1 MNYLVIF
8 SFFVLIFMTYFNW
21 SRNKNI
27 AFLAILLTGT
37 NLWATLHYWLVNDF
51 NEQLVAIFFN
61 HFTPI
66 YLLIGPSLYFYL
78 RGVIKDDFIWKKTDL
93 IHLIPATVQLI
104 LILPYTFG
112 YSYDEKVYLIADIQN
127 NPSDYLTTYFNLFFN
142 AVQTEAIRIG
152 SFSIYLIFSFSVLIK
167 YIVRSAGSTI
177 INIQRHIILRWLI
190 YLHVSLFLILGLYIY
205 LLNQSYIDV
214 NFAIKPE
221 SYKVQNSLAFLISIN
236 NLSLFLIP
244 EILFGLIIPKKPSNS
259 VNLGSDLEDKDRQ
272 KPPLKD
278 IEYLTEL
285 SDRIDQIMFQEQ
297 PFLKSDFKLTHLAGA
312 LNVPEHHLASCL
324 RNIKETTF
332 TDLKNLYRINAF
344 KDRIDNDAL
353 KNLTIDALSLECGFQ
368 SKSGFYSVFKKHE
381 GMTPMEY
388 LSKK

>member
-1 MNYLVIF
+1 
-8 SFFVLIFMTYFNW
+8 MTCFNW

-27 AFLAILLTGT
+27 GFLAILLTGT

-127 NPSDYLTTYFNLFFN
+127 NPSDYLTTYFNLVFN

-167 YIVRSAGSTI
+167 YIVRSAGSAI

-285 SDRIDQIMFQEQ
+285 SDRIDQIMSQEQ

-368 SKSGFYSVFKKHE
+368 SKSGFYSVFKNHE